1 MSTRG
6 VDAPYSN
13 EIWSVIPRLSAM
25 RSNCSMV
32 GLSFPQL
39 ILFRYCL
46 VQPNLL
52 ASSASLMHFSTNA
65 FFKSI
70 FVSFFIF
77 LAFGRGTPK
86 ARQEKRILPKI
97 SGSILSNL
105 VLFKMRCVCHTMC
118 FALFGLLIKALLYDC
133 CVVLNLGSIM
143 IYRAS
148 RQLPFRSSAAYI
160 LGWWISHRYLR
171 SFFIGLPNRAKVHST
186 SYTQF

>member
-1 MSTRG
+1 MSTWG

-46 VQPNLL
+46 VQPNLR

-70 FVSFFIF
+70 FVSFFIS
-77 LAFGRGTPK
+77 LWARHSQGK
-86 ARQEKRILPKI
+86 ARKKDTPSI
-97 SGSILSNL
+97 SESILSNY
-105 VLFKMRCVCHTMC
+105 F
-118 FALFGLLIKALLYDC
+118 LIKLLSFNSY
-133 CVVLNLGSIM
+133 GGM
-143 IYRAS
+143 
-148 RQLPFRSSAAYI
+148 
-160 LGWWISHRYLR
+160 
-171 SFFIGLPNRAKVHST
+171 SFFIQSHPYT
-186 SYTQF
+186 SRRGCQNMHALSLTYHLG

>member
-86 ARQEKRILPKI
+86 SKARKKRILPQSLGVSSQI
-97 SGSILSNL
+97 SFNKTLSCLSHEVAIALRDFVLYSIRKSFLHSTPLYPLLGSNPPLFRLISNL
-105 VLFKMRCVCHTMC
+105 V
-118 FALFGLLIKALLYDC
+118 
-133 CVVLNLGSIM
+133 
-143 IYRAS
+143 
-148 RQLPFRSSAAYI
+148 
-160 LGWWISHRYLR
+160 
-171 SFFIGLPNRAKVHST
+171 
-186 SYTQF
+186 

>member
-86 ARQEKRILPKI
+86 SKEMKRKKDDEKRNKDRPQKSFEGKNMSEKELAT
-97 SGSILSNL
+97 
-105 VLFKMRCVCHTMC
+105 R
-118 FALFGLLIKALLYDC
+118 
-133 CVVLNLGSIM
+133 
-143 IYRAS
+143 
-148 RQLPFRSSAAYI
+148 
-160 LGWWISHRYLR
+160 LGWSKQYLNRISCGRANPTVEQLERIAESLGMTLHI
-171 SFFIGLPNRAKVHST
+171 SFE
-186 SYTQF
+186 

>member
-1 MSTRG
+1 MKEVYAKSVMPCWRG
-6 VDAPYSN
+6 LRTTHLHRPLTIYPWQRYEQFLKLARFFGSFLWIGHKNGFSRCRDIRRWDAPGGRC

-70 FVSFFIF
+70 FVSNYF
-77 LAFGRGTPK
+77 
-86 ARQEKRILPKI
+86 
-97 SGSILSNL
+97 
-105 VLFKMRCVCHTMC
+105 
-118 FALFGLLIKALLYDC
+118 LIKLLSFNSY
-133 CVVLNLGSIM
+133 GGM
-143 IYRAS
+143 
-148 RQLPFRSSAAYI
+148 
-160 LGWWISHRYLR
+160 
-171 SFFIGLPNRAKVHST
+171 SFFL
-186 SYTQF
+186 